1 MARQRMQLTFP
12 PDLINQPLIYN
23 MGKQFQVVTNI
34 RRANVSGDRGW
45 VILEI
50 SGGDDEIEKALSWA
64 TSQGVRIEPS
74 ETESTASAE

>member
-1 MARQRMQLTFP
+1 MARQRMKLTYP

-45 VILEI
+45 MILEI
-50 SGGDDEIEKALSWA
+50 TGTDDEIENALAWA
-64 TSQGVRIEPS
+64 KNQGVRIEPAES
-74 ETESTASAE
+74 EAPATTE

>member
-1 MARQRMQLTFP
+1 MARQRMKLTFP

-45 VILEI
+45 MILEI
-50 SGGDDEIEKALSWA
+50 SGSDDEIEHALTWA

-74 ETESTASAE
+74 ESESTASPQ

>member
-1 MARQRMQLTFP
+1 MARQRMRLTFP

-45 VILEI
+45 MILEI
-50 SGGDDEIEKALSWA
+50 SGTDDEIQNALTWA
-64 TSQGVRIEPS
+64 TSQGIRIE
-74 ETESTASAE
+74 EHENESTASAQ

>member
-1 MARQRMQLTFP
+1 MARQRMKLTFP

-45 VILEI
+45 MILEI
-50 SGGDDEIEKALSWA
+50 TGTDEEIDSALTWA
-64 TSQGVRIEPS
+64 KSQGVRIEAS
-74 ETESTASAE
+74 ESDAPAATE

>member
-1 MARQRMQLTFP
+1 MARQRMKLTFP

-45 VILEI
+45 MILEI
-50 SGGDDEIEKALSWA
+50 SGTDEEIDNALTWA
-64 TSQGVRIEPS
+64 KGQGVRIEAS
-74 ETESTASAE
+74 ESDAPATTE

>member
-1 MARQRMQLTFP
+1 MARQRMKLTFP

-45 VILEI
+45 MILEI
-50 SGGDDEIEKALSWA
+50 SGTDDEIENALSWA
-64 TSQGVRIEPS
+64 KNQGVRIEAS
-74 ETESTASAE
+74 ESESPAPTE